1 MKKKVNTKENF
12 LDYSLPLEVRV
23 KDLVSKMT
31 LEEKITQLMNISP
44 ALERLHIQNY
54 DWRNECLQG
63 VAFRGKST
71 IFPQAIAMAATWNPS
86 LIYEIATAI
95 SDEARAKHHDFARRN
110 ERGRWQGITFSCP
123 SINIFRD
130 PRWGRGQET
139 FGEDPYLTSRIGVA
153 FVKGLQGNH
162 SKYIKAAAEAK
173 HFAVHSGPENVRHEI
188 NNIVDKKDLYETY
201 LPAFKACIQEAK
213 AEGIMSAYSRLNGEA
228 CCASKTMMN
237 ILRNE
242 LGFEGYFIGDGGAV
256 TDIFKNHKMVSTL
269 EEAVVMAINAGC
281 DIINPMDITTLAKI
295 KRYRRAIQNGI
306 STGLIKEKTIDNNLT
321 RILKARFKL
330 GMFDPPE
337 LVPYTN
343 IPYSVVNCEKHQ
355 DLALKAARESIVL
368 LKNENNLLPLSNNL
382 ESIAVMGPN
391 ANNPKSLYY
400 HHYYPDPESRFITP
414 LQGIKKK
421 VSSKT
426 TIYHAQGCD
435 LTEATSA
442 DFAQAIGVA
451 KKADIVVMVL
461 GITGDIEGEEG
472 YVLGPTRGDRED
484 LNLPHV
490 QEVLMEKIINLNKPI
505 VLILT
510 SGSALS
516 VNLAK
521 DNIPAIIH
529 AWYPG
534 EKGGYALADILL
546 GDYNPAGRLP
556 ITFYKSIE
564 QLPDF
569 KDYGMKNRTYRYFKG
584 EPLFPFGY
592 GLSYTRFEYTN
603 LKIYPKTPYSNQ
615 SVQIRVDV
623 KNVGSLPGDEVIQV
637 YISHS
642 FVESR
647 VPIRELKGFK
657 RIHLTLSEIKTVSF
671 TLSPSQFAIINDK
684 GESIIEKGEISVYV
698 GGGQPGFDKDE
709 IGLSGVFEVI

>member
-1 MKKKVNTKENF
+1 
-12 LDYSLPLEVRV
+12 
-23 KDLVSKMT
+23 MT
-31 LEEKITQLMNISP
+31 LEEKISQLMNISP
-44 ALERLHIQNY
+44 AIEHLNVVNY

-71 IFPQAIAMAATWNPS
+71 IFPQAIAMAATWNPK
-86 LIYEIATAI
+86 LIYKVASAIA
-95 SDEARAKHHDFARRN
+95 DEARAKHHDFARKGERN
-110 ERGRWQGITFSCP
+110 RWQGLTFSCP
-123 SINIFRD
+123 NINVFRD

-139 FGEDPYLTSRIGVA
+139 FGEDPYLTSRIGIA
-153 FVKGLQGNH
+153 FVKGLQGND
-162 SKYIKAAAEAK
+162 SKYIKSIAEPK
-173 HFAVHSGPENVRHEI
+173 HFAVHSGPEKLRHEI

-228 CCASKTMMN
+228 CCASKTLMD

-269 EEAVVMAINAGC
+269 EEAVAMAINAGC

-295 KRYRRAIQNGI
+295 KRYRKAIQKAI
-306 STGLIKEKTIDNNLT
+306 SMGLINEKTINNNLT

-355 DLALKAARESIVL
+355 DLALIAARESTVL

-382 ESIAVMGPN
+382 ESIAVIGPN

-400 HHYYPDPESRFITP
+400 HHYYPNPESSFITP

-426 TIYHAQGCD
+426 TVYYAQGCD
-435 LTEATSA
+435 LMEATSA
-442 DFAQAIGVA
+442 DFAQAIEVA

-472 YVLGPTRGDRED
+472 YVIGPNRGDRED

-516 VNLAK
+516 VNFAK
-521 DNIPAIIH
+521 DNIPAIIQ
-529 AWYPG
+529 AWYAG
-534 EKGGYALADILL
+534 EKGGQALADILF

-556 ITFYKSIE
+556 ITFYKYIE

-603 LKIYPKTPYSNQ
+603 LKINPKKPHSNQ
-615 SVQIRVDV
+615 SIQISVEL
-623 KNVGSLPGDEVIQV
+623 KNVGNEPGDEVIQL
-637 YISHS
+637 YISHP
-642 FVESR
+642 FIEFR
-647 VPIRELKGFK
+647 APIRELKEFK
-657 RIHLTLSEIKTVSF
+657 RIHLTLGENKTVSF
-671 TLSPSQFAIINDK
+671 TLSPSQFAIVNDK
-684 GESIIEKGEISVYV
+684 GESIIEKGKISVYV
-698 GGGQPGFDKDE
+698 GGGQPRFDKDE
-709 IGLSGVFEVI
+709 MGLSGVFEVI